1 MPSFRRWRSSALQA
15 GAESDAVS
23 ISDVALS
30 QAAGSDDNVA
40 DDGGAKHLGAG
51 KTRSAPLIRMAPK
64 PQTASQGAAASK
76 SKAGPMPKVQV
87 RAAGR
92 MQVKPAPKP
101 KAEPRWGRCGICQR
115 ALIVKLRRAD
125 GNPFLSC
132 PRWPSCTFAA
142 SVPHSMEHLLPD
154 FYVLRRPVLF

>member
-1 MPSFRRWRSSALQA
+1 MPSWRRWRRCALQA

-40 DDGGAKHLGAG
+40 D
-51 KTRSAPLIRMAPK
+51 MAPK
-64 PQTASQGAAASK
+64 PQTASQSAAASK
-76 SKAGPMPKVQV
+76 SKAGPKPKVQV

-154 FYVLRRPVLF
+154 VYVLRRPVLF